1 MSRKTGVSRSKGSQV
16 GLNLVERNST
26 RELDSLR
33 RSALYV
39 DRSNRLTLAITEAQR
54 ICSAATAFK
63 ARRRARQSAAGALSN
78 NRSSVVRRALDSS
91 ARSAAVSCIKQHRTT
106 SAAKQAALMQH

>member
-33 RSALYV
+33 
-39 DRSNRLTLAITEAQR
+39 RSNRLTLAITEAQR